1 MRTPHR
7 LLLGCATL
15 TLTLVAIAF
24 VPAAN
29 AAQEPCANAGASP
42 AEVSNHALRRALRCI
57 VDEERAAAGLVPLR
71 GQSELHVAARD
82 HARDMVKRGYFAHER
97 EGSTTRSRLRDA
109 GWDGHSAGETLAWG
123 CGSLGV
129 PRAIVDGWL
138 GSPAHRDILLG
149 RSYRRAGIG
158 LAVGAPEPTDCPGAG
173 TWVMVVGN

>member
-1 MRTPHR
+1 MQNDQRFLHT
-7 LLLGCATL
+7 ATL
-15 TLTLVAIAF
+15 VLAALALSAG
-24 VPAAN
+24 VPPAQAHAACPNAN
-29 AAQEPCANAGASP
+29 AAPGDAA
-42 AEVSNHALRRALRCI
+42 NHALRRAVRCI
-57 VDEERAAAGLVPLR
+57 VNEERVARGLRSLR
-71 GQSELHVAARD
+71 SQGALRKAARG
-82 HARDMVKRGYFAHER
+82 HARDMVERGYFAHER